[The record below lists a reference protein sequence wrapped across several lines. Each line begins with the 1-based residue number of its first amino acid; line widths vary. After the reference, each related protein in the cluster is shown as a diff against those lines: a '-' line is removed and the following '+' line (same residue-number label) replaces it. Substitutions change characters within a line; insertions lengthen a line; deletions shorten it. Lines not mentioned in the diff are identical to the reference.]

1 MKLSYTYDHHNALS
15 EWERRDAHEWLT
27 DVFEQP
33 SILIRPKCTDA
44 IRSHVSR
51 EFADNG
57 WALDVPLDHSSQ
69 INVSAIKEDM
79 GFQLQT
85 GNISRAGYD
94 LLKLQY
100 LFQSGRIEV
109 AALAVPTKESAK
121 KIGSNIANADRIS
134 NELELFSRIVTVPI
148 LLVAFE

>member
-15 EWERRDAHEWLT
+15 EWEKRDEYEWLT
-27 DVFEQP
+27 DVFEKP
-33 SILIRPKCTDA
+33 SIQIRPKCTDS
-44 IRSHVSR
+44 IRTYVAQ
-51 EFADNG
+51 EFADDG

-69 INVSAIKEDM
+69 INVTAMKADM

-100 LFQSGRIEV
+100 LFQSGRIDV
-109 AALAVPTKESAK
+109 AALAVPTKEGAK
-121 KIGSNIANADRIS
+121 KIGSNIANADRIA
-134 NELELFSRIVTVPI
+134 NELKLFSRIVTVPI